1 MKLLLVLLLFVFSWS
16 FFCICHSQYQ
26 FRHDEDDVQQE
37 RSPIK
42 ESKEVQQERSPIK
55 ESKEVQQERSLI
67 KESKEVQQERSLIKE
82 CLNNKYTHN
91 SCKKVF
97 CNAWQRC
104 VGGNCI
110 CKLPYQCPKN
120 TTSVCSTKG
129 RTFHNYCQL
138 KAYECQHPQEKFR
151 SKSRCITSEKFEVSL
166 DYANSQ
172 SEGLIQV
179 ELVNHTEKLFVCNE
193 WSMNEANV
201 VCVHLGFTKGAEH
214 HEKMFAVPES
224 ASTSSQCLH
233 ATCRGL
239 ETSLAECALIKRPN
253 VNSNRTVASIVCHTK
268 DRECQSN
275 EFECV
280 NKKCIPLTETCN
292 GINDCGDLSDELC
305 CKECKNNSF
314 HCNSDVCI
322 PKKYVC
328 NKEIDCLAG
337 EDESR
342 AQCGDD
348 QKPKP
353 EDPGDQKPTRQFL
366 ARTSIE
372 ANYQA
377 LHEQKP
383 NPEIPELSVVIPTSN
398 IDEER
403 KKFKTLLP
411 HLNCGVTSHPLTRR
425 KRIIGGN
432 TARKGEFPWQ
442 VAIREGSGAVN
453 CGGIY
458 IGGCWILT
466 AAHCVRQSRVNQ
478 YLIWTAILDTIHFNN
493 ETNTFRVNQ
502 VIIHENYNASNYQND
517 IALLEIKSN
526 DRGKPCSLAHSI
538 PACIPWSEY
547 LFQAGHQ
554 CKVSGWGLAEG
565 YTKQF
570 VLRWGNIHLFPNCS
584 EIYKERFF
592 KEMECAG
599 TFDGS
604 IDSCKGDSGGPLVCL
619 DSNNRAYVWGIVS
632 WGENCGVQGYPGV
645 YTKVASYFEWISRH
659 VGRSLISVYNI

>member
-16 FFCICHSQYQ
+16 FFCICHS
-26 FRHDEDDVQQE
+26 
-37 RSPIK
+37 
-42 ESKEVQQERSPIK
+42 
-55 ESKEVQQERSLI
+55 
-67 KESKEVQQERSLIKE
+67 QQERSLIKE

-151 SKSRCITSEKFEVSL
+151 SKSRCMTSEKFEVSL

-268 DRECQSN
+268 KKEECQSN

-342 AQCGDD
+342 AQCGDNRAVRSSMKESSD
-348 QKPKP
+348 IVI
-353 EDPGDQKPTRQFL
+353 R
-366 ARTSIE
+366 
-372 ANYQA
+372 
-377 LHEQKP
+377 EQ
-383 NPEIPELSVVIPTSN
+383 
-398 IDEER
+398 DRER